1 MIQDLFF
8 VLFYIGEKM
17 KEYINEKMFLLSNI
31 CCIVL
36 FVAVLICG
44 FSLSKSRGTI
54 EQYRIREQEFERE
67 LAEQKQTIDD
77 ARQSV
82 AAITDGA
89 AKSSESLQRQFNSIQ
104 ELRSVLREIEENYN
118 ILENDLNRLRAV
130 LDDNSNSSNS
140 NEVSK

>member
-8 VLFYIGEKM
+8 VLFYIGENM

-31 CCIVL
+31 CCIVF

-44 FSLSKSRGTI
+44 ISLSQSRGTI

-104 ELRSVLREIEENYN
+104 ELRSVLREIEENYKC
-118 ILENDLNRLRAV
+118 LEDDLDRLRAV
-130 LDDNSNSSNS
+130 LDNNSNSSNS
-140 NEVSK
+140 NEVKE

>member
-1 MIQDLFF
+1 
-8 VLFYIGEKM
+8 M
-17 KEYINEKMFLLSNI
+17 KEYMNEKMFLLSNI
-31 CCIVL
+31 FCIVL
-36 FVAVLICG
+36 FTTVIIFGYL
-44 FSLSKSRGTI
+44 FSQSRGTI

-104 ELRSVLREIEENYN
+104 ELRAIIREIEENYKC
-118 ILENDLNRLRAV
+118 LENDLDRLRSI

-140 NEVSK
+140 NEVKE

>member
-8 VLFYIGEKM
+8 VLFYIGENM

-31 CCIVL
+31 CCIVF
-36 FVAVLICG
+36 FVAIIIFG
-44 FSLSKSRGTI
+44 ISLSKSRGTI

-104 ELRSVLREIEENYN
+104 ELRAVLREIEENYKC
-118 ILENDLNRLRAV
+118 LENDLDRLRTV
-130 LDDNSNSSNS
+130 LDNNSNSSNS
-140 NEVSK
+140 NEVKE

>member
-1 MIQDLFF
+1 
-8 VLFYIGEKM
+8 M
-17 KEYINEKMFLLSNI
+17 KEYMNEKMFLLSNI
-31 CCIVL
+31 FCIVL
-36 FVAVLICG
+36 FTTVIIFGYL
-44 FSLSKSRGTI
+44 FSQSRGTI

-104 ELRSVLREIEENYN
+104 ELRAIIREIEENYTC
-118 ILENDLNRLRAV
+118 LENDLDRLRSI

-140 NEVSK
+140 NEVKE

>member
-1 MIQDLFF
+1 M
-8 VLFYIGEKM
+8 
-17 KEYINEKMFLLSNI
+17 NEKMFLLSNI
-31 CCIVL
+31 FCIVL
-36 FVAVLICG
+36 FTTVIIFGYL
-44 FSLSKSRGTI
+44 FSQSRGTI

-104 ELRSVLREIEENYN
+104 ELRAIIREIEENYKC
-118 ILENDLNRLRAV
+118 LENDLDRLRSI

-140 NEVSK
+140 NEVKE